1 MVPARPHTT
10 TEFSKHAID
19 PFPPNPA
26 AKPDARKKAE
36 TTPEKSKVLDLL
48 DGGKKPSRRE
58 RQRKEAEPV
67 VPVPS
72 ALDEKKANALDL
84 FTDEKKPKV
93 RKTTRTG
100 KEVLGSISKILDKD
114 DAAMVP
120 AVPVAAAAPVV
131 EAAPEIPEDEISDD
145 PKLIIIKPPILIP
158 ELAARLGLKPFMIM
172 KDLIALGVFPAPNQP
187 LEPEVAAKVCE
198 LHGFHFEREKRDKEK
213 GFHKVEEV
221 IKEPELPVEEPKDLL
236 KNRPPIITI
245 MGHVD
250 HGKTSILD
258 FLRKTKITAGEAG
271 GITQHIGAYQV
282 IHNEQE
288 ITFLDTP
295 GHAIFSDMRARGA
308 DITDI
313 VVLVVAANDGIMP
326 QTVEAIQHAKKAKK
340 TIIVAINKCDL
351 PSANVDR
358 VKSQL
363 AENGLQTTDFGGD
376 TEFAAV
382 SAVTGQG
389 MDDLLDL
396 MALQAEVLELQ
407 ANPKAN
413 ARAAVIEARVVPGR
427 GTTATVIV
435 ESGTLKVGTPFICGP
450 YAGKVRSLIND
461 RGVAVKSA
469 HPGMPVEVIG
479 FEELPNVGDHITEMK
494 TEREAKSLAGERQ
507 EAQRLTRLKPQ
518 HRNRMEDLYSMVR
531 DGGGKAQLK
540 LILKCDVQG
549 SVEAI
554 KKAVLAIVSDKVEC
568 SFITAA
574 AGPITESDISF
585 ADSTDAIVLGFNVK
599 VEAKAVKSAK
609 AAEVEIKLYS
619 VVYELIDQVREAMLG
634 LLEPLTRETVIGH
647 AEVRQI
653 FKLNRGKVAG
663 SFVTDG
669 RIHRKAHARVI
680 RGGTPVFDGRMST
693 LRRFKDEVEEVRT
706 NFECGIRL
714 GEFNEYEE
722 GDIIEC
728 YKLEKYAQT
737 L

>member
-1 MVPARPHTT
+1 MPKN
-10 TEFSKHAID
+10 SD
-19 PFPPNPA
+19 SS
-26 AKPDARKKAE
+26 
-36 TTPEKSKVLDLL
+36 PEKDKVLDLIETTR
-48 DGGKKPSRRE
+48 KPSRRE
-58 RQRKEAEPV
+58 RQRKEAEAAAPA
-67 VPVPS
+67 PS
-72 ALDEKKANALDL
+72 KLDKAKSEALDL
-84 FTDEKKPKV
+84 FSEEKKPKV
-93 RKTTRTG
+93 RKTNAPP
-100 KEVLGSISKILDKD
+100 KAVLGSISKILERD
-114 DAAMVP
+114 DPAMVKAP
-120 AVPVAAAAPVV
+120 APTPVV
-131 EAAPEIPEDEISDD
+131 VTPELPEQGGDIDAPADS
-145 PKLIIIKPPILIP
+145 KLIIIKPPIMVP
-158 ELAARLGLKPFMIM
+158 ELAARLGLKPFNIM
-172 KDLIALGVFPAPNQP
+172 ADLIKIGVFPAPNQP
-187 LEPEVAAKVCE
+187 LEPDVAAKICE
-198 LHGFHFEREKRDKEK
+198 IHGFTFEREKRDKDK

-221 IKEPELPVEEPKDLL
+221 IVEPEVPVEEPKDLL
-236 KNRPPIITI
+236 KTRPPIVTI

-258 FLRKTKITAGEAG
+258 FFRKSKVVSGEAG

-282 IHNEQE
+282 IYNERE

-313 VVLVVAANDGIMP
+313 VVIVVAANDGIMP
-326 QTVEAIQHAKKAKK
+326 QTLEAINHAKKAHK

-376 TEFAAV
+376 TEFAEV
-382 SAVTGQG
+382 SALTGQG
-389 MDDLLDL
+389 METLLELID
-396 MALQAEVLELQ
+396 LQAEVLELK
-407 ANPKAN
+407 ANPKTTT
-413 ARAAVIEARVVPGR
+413 RAAVIEARVVPGR

-435 ESGTLKVGTPFICGP
+435 ESGTLKVGMPFICGP
-450 YAGKVRSLIND
+450 YSGKVRSLIND
-461 RGVAVKSA
+461 RGQAVKSA

-479 FEELPNVGDHITEMK
+479 FEELPNVGDHLTEMK
-494 TEREAKSLAGERQ
+494 SEREAKTLAGERQ
-507 EAQRLTRLKPQ
+507 EKERLARLKPQ

-554 KKAVLAIVSDKVEC
+554 KKAVLAIESEKVEC
-568 SFITAA
+568 AFITAS
-574 AGPITESDISF
+574 AGPISESDVAYAS
-585 ADSTDAIVLGFNVK
+585 STDAIILGFNVK

-634 LLEPLTRETVIGH
+634 LLEPLSRETVIGH
-647 AEVRQI
+647 AEVRQV
-653 FKLNRGKVAG
+653 FKLSRGRAAG
-663 SFVTDG
+663 SFVKDG

-680 RGGTPVFDGRMST
+680 RDGVPVFDGRMST
-693 LRRFKDEVEEVRT
+693 LRRFQEEVEEVRQ

-714 GEFNEYEE
+714 GEFNEYQE

-728 YKLEKYAQT
+728 YKLEKVAQT

>member
-1 MVPARPHTT
+1 MPQH
-10 TEFSKHAID
+10 SD
-19 PFPPNPA
+19 SS
-26 AKPDARKKAE
+26 
-36 TTPEKSKVLDLL
+36 PEKDKVLDLL
-48 DGGKKPSRRE
+48 DTTAKPSRRE
-58 RQRKEAEPV
+58 RQRKEVVEV
-67 VPVPS
+67 VPPGPS
-72 ALDEKKANALDL
+72 KLDQAKSEALDL
-84 FTDEKKPKV
+84 FSEEKKPKV
-93 RKTTRTG
+93 RKPG
-100 KEVLGSISKILDKD
+100 IPAKKVLGSISKLLEREDP
-114 DAAMVP
+114 AMVKAPPP
-120 AVPVAAAAPVV
+120 APKPPPAAETTTSPDPD
-131 EAAPEIPEDEISDD
+131 PEEISDD
-145 PKLIIIKPPILIP
+145 PKLIIIKPPILVP
-158 ELAARLGLKPFMIM
+158 ELAARLGLKQFNIM
-172 KDLIALGVFPAPNQP
+172 ADLIKIGVFQSNNQP
-187 LEPEVAAKVCE
+187 LEPDVAAKICE
-198 LHGFHFEREKRDKEK
+198 IHGFTFEREKRDKDK

-221 IKEPELPVEEPKDLL
+221 ITEPEAPVEEPEDLL
-236 KNRPPIITI
+236 KDRPPIVTI

-258 FLRKTKITAGEAG
+258 FFRKTKITAGEAG

-282 IHNEQE
+282 IHDDQE

-326 QTVEAIQHAKKAKK
+326 QTLEAIKHSKKAGK
-340 TIIVAINKCDL
+340 TVIVAINKCDL

-363 AENGLQTTDFGGD
+363 AEQGLQTTDYGGD
-376 TEFAAV
+376 TEFAEV
-382 SAVTGQG
+382 SAITGQG
-389 MDDLLDL
+389 MEILLEL
-396 MALQAEVLELQ
+396 IALQAEVLELK
-407 ANPKAN
+407 ANPKATT
-413 ARAAVIEARVVPGR
+413 RAAVIEARVVPGR

-461 RGVAVKSA
+461 RGKAIKSA

-479 FEELPNVGDHITEMK
+479 FEELPNVGDHLTEMK
-494 TEREAKSLAGERQ
+494 TEREAKALATERQ
-507 EAQRLTRLKPQ
+507 EQQRLARLKPQ
-518 HRNRMEDLYSMVR
+518 HRNRMEDLFSMVR

-554 KKAVLAIVSDKVEC
+554 KKAVLAIESEKVEC

-574 AGPITESDISF
+574 AGPVTESDIAY
-585 ADSTDAIVLGFNVK
+585 ADSTEAIIVGFNVK

-609 AAEVEIKLYS
+609 AAGVEIKLYS

-634 LLEPLTRETVIGH
+634 LLEPLNRESVIGH
-647 AEVRQI
+647 AEVRQV
-653 FKLNRGKVAG
+653 FKLSRGRAAG

-680 RGGTPVFDGRMST
+680 RGGIPVFDGRMST
-693 LRRFKDEVEEVRT
+693 LRRFQDEVEEVRT

-714 GEFNEYEE
+714 GEFNEYQE

-728 YKLEKYAQT
+728 YKLEKVPQT

>member
-1 MVPARPHTT
+1 M
-10 TEFSKHAID
+10 
-19 PFPPNPA
+19 
-26 AKPDARKKAE
+26 
-36 TTPEKSKVLDLL
+36 PEKSDSSPEKAKVLDLL
-48 DGGKKPSRRE
+48 DTTKKPSRRE
-58 RQRKEAEPV
+58 RQRREAEV
-67 VPVPS
+67 VPPPPS
-72 ALDEKKANALDL
+72 ALDAKKANALDL
-84 FTDEKKPKV
+84 FADDKQSKVKKAN
-93 RKTTRTG
+93 RTG
-100 KEVLGSISKILDKD
+100 KAVLGTISKLLDNEEKS
-114 DAAMVP
+114 AKATTAP
-120 AVPVAAAAPVV
+120 AAAP
-131 EAAPEIPEDEISDD
+131 ARPADIPAPLPAEEPGSDD
-145 PKLIIIKPPILIP
+145 PKLIVIKPPILVP
-158 ELAARLGLKPFMIM
+158 DLAARLGLKPFNIM
-172 KDLIALGVFPAPNQP
+172 ADLIKIGVFPAPNQP
-187 LEPEVAAKVCE
+187 LEPEIAAKICE
-198 LHGFHFEREKRDKEK
+198 IHGFVFEREKRDKDK
-213 GFHKVEEV
+213 GFHKEIEV
-221 IKEPELPVEEPKDLL
+221 IKEPEIAKEEPVDLL

-250 HGKTSILD
+250 HGKTSLLD

-282 IHNEQE
+282 MHHDQE

-326 QTVEAIQHAKKAKK
+326 QTIEAIKHAKKAKK

-363 AENGLQTTDFGGD
+363 AEHGLQTTDFGGD
-376 TEFAAV
+376 TEFAEV
-382 SAVTGQG
+382 SALTGKG

-396 MALQAEVLELQ
+396 MALQAEVLELK
-407 ANPKAN
+407 ANPKAT

-427 GTTATVIV
+427 GTTATVII

-450 YAGKVRSLIND
+450 FAGKVRSLIND

-479 FEELPNVGDHITEMK
+479 FEELPNVGDHLTEMK
-494 TEREAKSLAGERQ
+494 SEREAKALATERQ
-507 EAQRLTRLKPQ
+507 EAQRLARLKPQ

-531 DGGGKAQLK
+531 DGAGKAQLK

-554 KKAVLAIVSDKVEC
+554 RKAVLEIQSDKVEA

-574 AGPITESDISF
+574 AGPITESDISY
-585 ADSTDAIVLGFNVK
+585 AASTDAIILGFNVK

-609 AAEVEIKLYS
+609 SAGVEVKLYS

-653 FKLNRGKVAG
+653 FKLNRGRVAG

-693 LRRFKDEVEEVRT
+693 LRRFKDEVEEVRQ

>member
-1 MVPARPHTT
+1 MPENSDKSP
-10 TEFSKHAID
+10 
-19 PFPPNPA
+19 
-26 AKPDARKKAE
+26 KKA
-36 TTPEKSKVLDLL
+36 KVLDLIEAPP
-48 DGGKKPSRRE
+48 KPSRRE
-58 RQRKEAEPV
+58 RQRKDAEVIP
-67 VPVPS
+67 PLPS
-72 ALDEKKANALDL
+72 VLDAKKAAALDL
-84 FTDEKKPKV
+84 FAEEKQPKV

-100 KEVLGSISKILDKD
+100 KAVLGTISKILDQQDVKKLPGAKKPI
-114 DAAMVP
+114 AAAGKV
-120 AVPVAAAAPVV
+120 AAPVV
-131 EAAPEIPEDEISDD
+131 PAAPITIPTDSDVSDD

-158 ELAARLGLKPFMIM
+158 ALAARLGLKPFNIM
-172 KDLIALGVFPAPNQP
+172 ADLIKIGVFPAPNQP
-187 LEPEVAAKVCE
+187 LEPEIAAKICE
-198 LHGFHFEREKRDKEK
+198 IHGFVFEREKRDKDK
-213 GFHKVEEV
+213 GFHKVEEI
-221 IKEPELPVEEPKDLL
+221 IKEPEIIVEEPVDLL
-236 KNRPPIITI
+236 KYRPPIITI

-250 HGKTSILD
+250 HGKTSLLD
-258 FLRKTKITAGEAG
+258 YLRKTKITSSEAG

-282 IHNEQE
+282 IHNDLE

-326 QTVEAIQHAKKAKK
+326 QTIEAIKHSKKAKK

-363 AENGLQTTDFGGD
+363 AEHGLQTTDFGGD
-376 TEFAAV
+376 TEFAEV
-382 SAVTGQG
+382 SALTGKG

-396 MALQAEVLELQ
+396 MALQAEVLELK
-407 ANPKAN
+407 ANPKST
-413 ARAAVIEARVVPGR
+413 ARAAVIEARVVAGR

-450 YAGKVRSLIND
+450 FAGKVRSLIND

-469 HPGMPVEVIG
+469 HPGMPVEVVG
-479 FEELPNVGDHITEMK
+479 FEELPNVGDHLTEMK
-494 TEREAKSLAGERQ
+494 TEREAKSLAAERQ
-507 EAQRLTRLKPQ
+507 EAQRLIRLKPQ
-518 HRNRMEDLYSMVR
+518 HRNRMQDLYSMVR
-531 DGGGKAQLK
+531 DGAGKAQLK

-554 KKAVLAIVSDKVEC
+554 KKAVLAITSDKVET

-574 AGPITESDISF
+574 AGPITESDISY
-585 ADSTDAIVLGFNVK
+585 ALSTEAIILGFNVK

-609 AAEVEIKLYS
+609 AAGVEVKLYS
-619 VVYELIDQVREAMLG
+619 IVYELIDQVREAMLG

-653 FKLNRGKVAG
+653 FKLNRGRVAG

-669 RIHRKAHARVI
+669 RVHRKAHARVV
-680 RGGTPVFDGRMST
+680 RDGVPVFDGRMST

-714 GEFNEYEE
+714 GEFNEYQE

>member
-1 MVPARPHTT
+1 MPQKNSDSAP
-10 TEFSKHAID
+10 K
-19 PFPPNPA
+19 
-26 AKPDARKKAE
+26 
-36 TTPEKSKVLDLL
+36 KSKVLDLL
-48 DGGKKPSRRE
+48 DTTKKPSRRE
-58 RQRKEAEPV
+58 RQRKEVEVEIAP
-67 VPVPS
+67 PLPS
-72 ALDEKKANALDL
+72 KLEKAKSEALDL
-84 FTDEKKPKV
+84 FSEEKKPKV
-93 RKTTRTG
+93 RKTAAAP
-100 KEVLGSISKILDKD
+100 KHILGSISKSVTKEDP
-114 DAAMVP
+114 AMVKTP
-120 AVPVAAAAPVV
+120 APAAKAETPPPAPELTP
-131 EAAPEIPEDEISDD
+131 EAAVEDEAPAD
-145 PKLIIIKPPILIP
+145 PKLIVIKPPILVP
-158 ELAARLGLKPFMIM
+158 ELAARLGLKQFNIM
-172 KDLIALGVFPAPNQP
+172 ADLIKIGVFPAPNQP
-187 LEPEVAAKVCE
+187 IDPDVAAKICE
-198 LHGFHFEREKRDKEK
+198 LHGFTFEREKRDKDK
-213 GFHKVEEV
+213 GIHKVQEV
-221 IKEPELPVEEPKDLL
+221 IAEPEVPVAEPEELL
-236 KNRPPIITI
+236 KDRPPIVTI

-258 FLRKTKITAGEAG
+258 YFRKSKVVAGEAG

-282 IHNEQE
+282 IHGEQE

-313 VVLVVAANDGIMP
+313 VVIVVAANDGIMP
-326 QTVEAIQHAKKAKK
+326 QTLEAIKHAKKAKK
-340 TIIVAINKCDL
+340 TTIIAINKCDL

-363 AENGLQTTDFGGD
+363 AEHGLQTTDFGGD
-376 TEFAAV
+376 TEFAEV
-382 SAVTGQG
+382 SALNGQG
-389 MDDLLDL
+389 MTDLLEL
-396 MALQAEVLELQ
+396 IALQAEVLELK
-407 ANPKAN
+407 ANPKTT

-435 ESGTLKVGTPFICGP
+435 ESGTLKVGMPFICGP

-479 FEELPNVGDHITEMK
+479 FEELPNVGDHLTQMK
-494 TEREAKSLAGERQ
+494 TEREAKTLSAERQ
-507 EAQRLTRLKPQ
+507 ESQRLVRLKPQ

-554 KKAVLAIVSDKVEC
+554 KKAVLAIQSEKVES

-574 AGPITESDISF
+574 AGPITESDV
-585 ADSTDAIVLGFNVK
+585 AYAASTDAIIMGFNVK

-609 AAEVEIKLYS
+609 AAGAQIKLYS
-619 VVYELIDQVREAMLG
+619 IVYELIDQVREAMLG
-634 LLEPLTRETVIGH
+634 LLEPLNRETVIGH
-647 AEVRQI
+647 AEVRQV
-653 FKLNRGKVAG
+653 FKLTRGRVAG

-669 RIHRKAHARVI
+669 RIHRKGHARVL
-680 RGGTPVFDGRMST
+680 RGGIPVFDGRMST

-714 GEFNEYEE
+714 GEFNEYQE

-728 YKLEKYAQT
+728 YKLEKVPQT

>member
-1 MVPARPHTT
+1 MPKNSDSSP
-10 TEFSKHAID
+10 K
-19 PFPPNPA
+19 
-26 AKPDARKKAE
+26 KP
-36 TTPEKSKVLDLL
+36 KVLDLIEPTP
-48 DGGKKPSRRE
+48 KPSRRE
-58 RQRKEAEPV
+58 RQRKEVEV
-67 VPVPS
+67 VPPAPS
-72 ALDEKKANALDL
+72 VLDAQKANALDL
-84 FTDEKKPKV
+84 FAEDKKSKV
-93 RKTTRTG
+93 KKATRSG
-100 KEVLGSISKILDKD
+100 KAVLGTISKILDQKEQ
-114 DAAMVP
+114 AAEASLNP
-120 AVPVAAAAPVV
+120 PPVAAAPVQAAAPVSDEPAAQ
-131 EAAPEIPEDEISDD
+131 EASDD
-145 PKLIIIKPPILIP
+145 PKLIVIKPPILIP
-158 ELAARLGLKPFMIM
+158 DLAARLGLKPFNIM
-172 KDLIALGVFPAPNQP
+172 ADLIKIGVFPAPNQP
-187 LEPEVAAKVCE
+187 LEPDIAAKICE
-198 LHGFHFEREKRDKEK
+198 IHGFVFEREKRDKDK
-213 GFHKVEEV
+213 GVHKVVEV
-221 IKEPELPVEEPKDLL
+221 IAEPEAPAQEPEDLL
-236 KNRPPIITI
+236 KYRPPIITI

-258 FLRKTKITAGEAG
+258 YLRKTKITAGEAG

-282 IHNEQE
+282 VHNELE

-326 QTVEAIQHAKKAKK
+326 QTLEAIKHAKKAKK

-376 TEFAAV
+376 TEFAEV
-382 SAVTGQG
+382 SALTGKG

-396 MALQAEVLELQ
+396 MALQAEVLELK
-407 ANPKAN
+407 ANPKTT

-479 FEELPNVGDHITEMK
+479 FEELPNVGDHLTEMK
-494 TEREAKSLAGERQ
+494 SEREAKSLATERQ
-507 EAQRLTRLKPQ
+507 EAQRLIRLKPQ

-554 KKAVLAIVSDKVEC
+554 KKAVLAITSDKVEC

-574 AGPITESDISF
+574 AGPITESDVSY
-585 ADSTDAIVLGFNVK
+585 AASTEAIILGFNVK

-609 AAEVEIKLYS
+609 AASVEVKLYS
-619 VVYELIDQVREAMLG
+619 IVYELIDQVREAMLG
-634 LLEPLTRETVIGH
+634 LLEPLTRETIIGH

-653 FKLNRGKVAG
+653 FKLNRGRVAG

-680 RGGTPVFDGRMST
+680 RDGVPVFDGRMST

-714 GEFNEYEE
+714 GEFNEYVE

>member
-1 MVPARPHTT
+1 MPKN
-10 TEFSKHAID
+10 SD
-19 PFPPNPA
+19 SS
-26 AKPDARKKAE
+26 
-36 TTPEKSKVLDLL
+36 PEKDKVLDLIETTR
-48 DGGKKPSRRE
+48 KPSRRE
-58 RQRKEAEPV
+58 RQRKEAEAQAPA
-67 VPVPS
+67 PS
-72 ALDEKKANALDL
+72 KLEIAKSKALDL
-84 FTDEKKPKV
+84 FSEEKKPKV
-93 RKTTRTG
+93 RKTNAPP
-100 KEVLGSISKILDKD
+100 KSVLGSISKILEREDP
-114 DAAMVP
+114 AMVK
-120 AVPVAAAAPVV
+120 AAPAPAPIAVTPVV
-131 EAAPEIPEDEISDD
+131 PEQSGESEAPAD
-145 PKLIIIKPPILIP
+145 PKLIIIKPPIMVP
-158 ELAARLGLKPFMIM
+158 ELAARLGLKPFNIM
-172 KDLIALGVFPAPNQP
+172 ADLIKIGVFPAPNQP
-187 LEPEVAAKVCE
+187 LEPDVAAKICE
-198 LHGFHFEREKRDKEK
+198 IHGFTFEREKRDKDK

-221 IKEPELPVEEPKDLL
+221 IVEPEVPAEEPKDLL
-236 KNRPPIITI
+236 KTRPPIVTI

-258 FLRKTKITAGEAG
+258 FFRKSKVVAGEAG

-282 IHNEQE
+282 IHNDRE

-313 VVLVVAANDGIMP
+313 VVIVVAANDGIMP
-326 QTVEAIQHAKKAKK
+326 QTLEAINHAKKANK

-376 TEFAAV
+376 TEFAEV
-382 SAVTGQG
+382 SALTGQG
-389 MDDLLDL
+389 METLLELID
-396 MALQAEVLELQ
+396 LQAEVLELK
-407 ANPKAN
+407 ANPKATT
-413 ARAAVIEARVVPGR
+413 RAAVIEARVVPGR

-435 ESGTLKVGTPFICGP
+435 ESGTLKVGMSFICGP
-450 YAGKVRSLIND
+450 YFGKVRSLIND
-461 RGVAVKSA
+461 RGQAVKSA

-479 FEELPNVGDHITEMK
+479 FEELPNVGDHLTEMK
-494 TEREAKSLAGERQ
+494 SEREAKTLAAERQ
-507 EAQRLTRLKPQ
+507 EKERLARLKPQ

-554 KKAVLAIVSDKVEC
+554 KKAVLAIESEKVEC
-568 SFITAA
+568 AFITAA
-574 AGPITESDISF
+574 AGPISESDVAYAS
-585 ADSTDAIVLGFNVK
+585 STDAIILGFNVK

-609 AAEVEIKLYS
+609 AADVEIKLYS

-634 LLEPLTRETVIGH
+634 LLEPLSRETVIGH
-647 AEVRQI
+647 AEVRQV
-653 FKLNRGKVAG
+653 FKLSRGRAAG

-680 RGGTPVFDGRMST
+680 RGGVPVFDGRMST
-693 LRRFKDEVEEVRT
+693 LRRFQEEVEEVRQ

-714 GEFNEYEE
+714 GEFNEYQE

-728 YKLEKYAQT
+728 YKLEKVAQT

>member
-1 MVPARPHTT
+1 M
-10 TEFSKHAID
+10 
-19 PFPPNPA
+19 
-26 AKPDARKKAE
+26 PDQSE
-36 TTPEKSKVLDLL
+36 STPEKEQVLDLL
-48 DGGKKPSRRE
+48 GGTKKPSRRE
-58 RQRKEAEPV
+58 RKRLDAEPSA
-67 VPVPS
+67 PVPS
-72 ALDEKKANALDL
+72 KLDKAKSEALDL
-84 FTDEKKPKV
+84 FSEEKKPKV
-93 RKTTRTG
+93 RKAHLPA
-100 KEVLGSISKILDKD
+100 KNVLGSISKLLEREDPTLVK
-114 DAAMVP
+114 APPP
-120 AVPVAAAAPVV
+120 AVVAAPVV
-131 EAAPEIPEDEISDD
+131 APEEDTAVDEDEAPTD
-145 PKLIIIKPPILIP
+145 PKLIVIKPPILVP
-158 ELAARLGLKPFMIM
+158 ELAARLGLKPFNIM
-172 KDLIALGVFPAPNQP
+172 ADLIKIGVFPAPNQP
-187 LEPEVAAKVCE
+187 LEPDVAAKICDM
-198 LHGFHFEREKRDKEK
+198 HGFIFEREKRDKEK

-221 IKEPELPVEEPKDLL
+221 IKEPELPAEEPEDLL
-236 KNRPPIITI
+236 KDRPPIVTI

-258 FLRKTKITAGEAG
+258 FFRKSKITAGEAG

-282 IHNEQE
+282 IHSDQE

-313 VVLVVAANDGIMP
+313 VVIVVAANDGIMP
-326 QTVEAIQHAKKAKK
+326 QTLEAIKHAKKAGK

-382 SAVTGQG
+382 SALTGQG
-389 MDDLLDL
+389 MEDLLEL
-396 MALQAEVLELQ
+396 IALQAEVLELK
-407 ANPKAN
+407 ANPKST

-461 RGVAVKSA
+461 RGQAVKSA

-479 FEELPNVGDHITEMK
+479 FEELPNVGDHLTEMK
-494 TEREAKSLAGERQ
+494 SEREAKTLATERQ
-507 EAQRLTRLKPQ
+507 EQQRLARLKPQ
-518 HRNRMEDLYSMVR
+518 HRNRMQDLYSMVR
-531 DGGGKAQLK
+531 DGGSKAQLK

-554 KKAVLAIVSDKVEC
+554 KKAVLAIESEKVEC
-568 SFITAA
+568 TFITAA
-574 AGPITESDISF
+574 AGPVTESDV
-585 ADSTDAIVLGFNVK
+585 AYAASTDAIILGFNVK

-609 AAEVEIKLYS
+609 AAAVEIKLYS

-634 LLEPLTRETVIGH
+634 LLEPLSRETVIGH
-647 AEVRQI
+647 AEVRQV
-653 FKLNRGKVAG
+653 FKLSRGRAAG

-680 RGGTPVFDGRMST
+680 RGGVPVFDGRMST
-693 LRRFKDEVEEVRT
+693 LRRFQEEVEEVRT

-714 GEFNEYEE
+714 GEFNEYQE

-728 YKLEKYAQT
+728 YKLEKVPQT

>member
-1 MVPARPHTT
+1 MPKN
-10 TEFSKHAID
+10 SD
-19 PFPPNPA
+19 SS
-26 AKPDARKKAE
+26 
-36 TTPEKSKVLDLL
+36 PEKNKVLDLL
-48 DGGKKPSRRE
+48 EATKKPSRRE
-58 RQRKEAEPV
+58 RQRKDAEVAP
-67 VPVPS
+67 PAPS
-72 ALDEKKANALDL
+72 KLDKAKSEALDIFSE
-84 FTDEKKPKV
+84 EKKPRV
-93 RKTTRTG
+93 RKASPPPAA
-100 KEVLGSISKILDKD
+100 VLGSISKLLDRED
-114 DAAMVP
+114 PLMVKASAP
-120 AVPVAAAAPVV
+120 APPAPECAAAETSGDFA
-131 EAAPEIPEDEISDD
+131 EEDASAD
-145 PKLIIIKPPILIP
+145 PKLIVIKPPILVP
-158 ELAARLGLKPFMIM
+158 ELASRLGLKPFNIM
-172 KDLIALGVFPAPNQP
+172 ADLIKIGVFPAPNQP
-187 LEPEVAAKVCE
+187 LEPDVAAKICE
-198 LHGFHFEREKRDKEK
+198 IHGFTFEREKRDKEK
-213 GFHKVEEV
+213 GFHKIEEV
-221 IKEPELPVEEPKDLL
+221 IQEPELPAVEPEDLL
-236 KNRPPIITI
+236 KNRPPIVTI

-258 FLRKTKITAGEAG
+258 FFRKTKITAGEAG

-282 IHNEQE
+282 IHNDRE

-313 VVLVVAANDGIMP
+313 VVIVVAANDGIMP
-326 QTVEAIQHAKKAKK
+326 QTLEAIKHAKKARK
-340 TIIVAINKCDL
+340 TIIIALNKCDL
-351 PSANVDR
+351 PSANVAR

-376 TEFAAV
+376 TEFAEV

-389 MDDLLDL
+389 METLLELID
-396 MALQAEVLELQ
+396 LQAEVLELK
-407 ANPKAN
+407 ANPKATT
-413 ARAAVIEARVVPGR
+413 RAAVIEARVVPGR

-435 ESGTLKVGTPFICGP
+435 ESGTLKVGMPFICGP
-450 YAGKVRSLIND
+450 YSGKVRSLIND
-461 RGVAVKSA
+461 RGQAVKSA

-479 FEELPNVGDHITEMK
+479 FEELPNVGDHLTEMK
-494 TEREAKSLAGERQ
+494 TEREAKTLAGERQ
-507 EAQRLTRLKPQ
+507 EKERLVRLKPQ

-554 KKAVLAIVSDKVEC
+554 RKAVLAIVSEKVEC
-568 SFITAA
+568 TFITAA
-574 AGPITESDISF
+574 AGPVTESDI
-585 ADSTDAIVLGFNVK
+585 AYAASTDAIILGFNVK

-609 AAEVEIKLYS
+609 AADVEIKLYS

-653 FKLNRGKVAG
+653 FKLNRGRVAG

-680 RGGTPVFDGRMST
+680 RGGVPVFDGRMST
-693 LRRFKDEVEEVRT
+693 LRRFKDEVEEVRQ

-728 YKLEKYAQT
+728 YKLDKVPQT

>member
-1 MVPARPHTT
+1 MPENSDSSP
-10 TEFSKHAID
+10 
-19 PFPPNPA
+19 
-26 AKPDARKKAE
+26 KKA
-36 TTPEKSKVLDLL
+36 KVLDLL
-48 DGGKKPSRRE
+48 DTTKKPSRRE
-58 RQRKEAEPV
+58 RQRKEAEV
-67 VPVPS
+67 VPPAPS
-72 ALDEKKANALDL
+72 ALEAKKAAALDL
-84 FTDEKKPKV
+84 FAEDKKSKV

-100 KEVLGSISKILDKD
+100 KAVIGTISKLLDKED
-114 DAAMVP
+114 ETAKAAE
-120 AVPVAAAAPVV
+120 AAAAPAPVATPAPAPAVAPVQV
-131 EAAPEIPEDEISDD
+131 EEAPHD
-145 PKLIIIKPPILIP
+145 PKLIVIKPPILIP
-158 ELAARLGLKPFMIM
+158 DLAARLGLKPFNIM
-172 KDLIALGVFPAPNQP
+172 ADLIKIGVFPAPNQP
-187 LEPEVAAKVCE
+187 LEPDIAAKICE
-198 LHGFHFEREKRDKEK
+198 IHGFTFEREKRDKDK
-213 GFHKVEEV
+213 GFHKEVEV
-221 IKEPELPVEEPKDLL
+221 IKEPEAPKEEPEDLL
-236 KNRPPIITI
+236 KTRPPIVTI

-258 FLRKTKITAGEAG
+258 YFRKSKVVSGEAG

-282 IHNEQE
+282 IHNDQE

-313 VVLVVAANDGIMP
+313 VIIVVAANDGIMP
-326 QTVEAIQHAKKAKK
+326 QTLEAIKHAKKAKK

-351 PSANVDR
+351 PSSNVDR

-376 TEFAAV
+376 TEFAEV
-382 SAVTGQG
+382 SALTGKN
-389 MDDLLDL
+389 MEDLLEL
-396 MALQAEVLELQ
+396 IALQAEVLELK
-407 ANPKAN
+407 ANPKAT

-427 GTTATVIV
+427 GTTATVII

-461 RGVAVKSA
+461 RGTAIKSA

-479 FEELPNVGDHITEMK
+479 FEELPNVGDHLTEMK
-494 TEREAKSLAGERQ
+494 SEREAKSLASERQ
-507 EAQRLTRLKPQ
+507 EAQRLARLKPQ

-554 KKAVLAIVSDKVEC
+554 KKAVLAITSEKVEC
-568 SFITAA
+568 TFITAA
-574 AGPITESDISF
+574 AGPITESDISY
-585 ADSTDAIVLGFNVK
+585 AASTDAIVLGFNVK

-609 AAEVEIKLYS
+609 SASVEVKLYS
-619 VVYELIDQVREAMLG
+619 IVYELIDQVREAMLG

-653 FKLNRGKVAG
+653 FKLNRGRVAG
-663 SFVTDG
+663 SFVMDG

-680 RGGTPVFDGRMST
+680 RGGIPVFDGRMST

-722 GDIIEC
+722 GDVIEC

>member
-1 MVPARPHTT
+1 MPKN
-10 TEFSKHAID
+10 SD
-19 PFPPNPA
+19 SS
-26 AKPDARKKAE
+26 
-36 TTPEKSKVLDLL
+36 PEKDKVLDLIETTR
-48 DGGKKPSRRE
+48 KPSRRE
-58 RQRKEAEPV
+58 RQRKEAEAAAPA
-67 VPVPS
+67 PS
-72 ALDEKKANALDL
+72 KLEKAKSEALDL
-84 FTDEKKPKV
+84 FSEEKKPKV
-93 RKTTRTG
+93 RKANNPPKT
-100 KEVLGSISKILDKD
+100 VLGSISKILEREDP
-114 DAAMVP
+114 AMVKAP
-120 AVPVAAAAPVV
+120 TPAPVPFTP
-131 EAAPEIPEDEISDD
+131 APQEQPDKSEVSAD
-145 PKLIIIKPPILIP
+145 PKLIIIKPPIMVP
-158 ELAARLGLKPFMIM
+158 ELAARLGLKPFNIM
-172 KDLIALGVFPAPNQP
+172 ADLIKIGVFPAPNQP
-187 LEPEVAAKVCE
+187 LEPDVAAKICE
-198 LHGFHFEREKRDKEK
+198 IHGFTFEREKRDKEK

-221 IKEPELPVEEPKDLL
+221 IVEPELPAKEPEDLL
-236 KNRPPIITI
+236 KIRPPIVTI

-258 FLRKTKITAGEAG
+258 FFRKSKVVAGEAG

-282 IHNEQE
+282 IHNDRE

-313 VVLVVAANDGIMP
+313 VVIVVAANDGIMP
-326 QTVEAIQHAKKAKK
+326 QTLEAINHAKKANK
-340 TIIVAINKCDL
+340 TIIIAINKCDL
-351 PSANVDR
+351 PAANVDR

-376 TEFAAV
+376 TEFAEV
-382 SAVTGQG
+382 SALTGQG
-389 MDDLLDL
+389 METLLELID
-396 MALQAEVLELQ
+396 LQAEVLELK
-407 ANPKAN
+407 ANPKATT
-413 ARAAVIEARVVPGR
+413 RAAVIEARVVPGR

-435 ESGTLKVGTPFICGP
+435 ESGTIKVGMPFICGP
-450 YAGKVRSLIND
+450 YSGKVRSLIND
-461 RGVAVKSA
+461 LGQSVKSA

-479 FEELPNVGDHITEMK
+479 FEELPNVGDHLTEMK
-494 TEREAKSLAGERQ
+494 SEREAKTLAAERQ
-507 EAQRLTRLKPQ
+507 EKERLVRLKPQ

-554 KKAVLAIVSDKVEC
+554 KKAVLAIESEKVEC

-574 AGPITESDISF
+574 AGPITESDVTYAS
-585 ADSTDAIVLGFNVK
+585 STDAIILGFNVK

-609 AAEVEIKLYS
+609 ASSVEIKLYS

-634 LLEPLTRETVIGH
+634 LLEPLSRETVIGH
-647 AEVRQI
+647 AEVRQV
-653 FKLNRGKVAG
+653 FKLSRGRAAG

-680 RGGTPVFDGRMST
+680 RGGIPVFDGRMST
-693 LRRFKDEVEEVRT
+693 LRRFQEEVEEVRQ

-714 GEFNEYEE
+714 GEFNEYQE

-728 YKLEKYAQT
+728 YKLEKVAQT

>member
-1 MVPARPHTT
+1 MPQN
-10 TEFSKHAID
+10 SD
-19 PFPPNPA
+19 SS
-26 AKPDARKKAE
+26 PDKE
-36 TTPEKSKVLDLL
+36 KVLDLL
-48 DGGKKPSRRE
+48 GGTKKPSRRE

-67 VPVPS
+67 TPVPS
-72 ALDEKKANALDL
+72 KLEKAKSEALDL
-84 FTDEKKPKV
+84 FSEEKKPKV
-93 RKTTRTG
+93 RKAAAPPKT
-100 KEVLGSISKILDKD
+100 VLGSISKILDRED
-114 DAAMVP
+114 PAMVKTP
-120 AVPVAAAAPVV
+120 AAKPAAPAPAPV
-131 EAAPEIPEDEISDD
+131 EAAPAEAAEETVSDD
-145 PKLIIIKPPILIP
+145 PKLIIIKPPILVP
-158 ELAARLGLKPFMIM
+158 ELAARLGLKPFNIM
-172 KDLIALGVFPAPNQP
+172 ADLIKIGVFPAPNQP
-187 LEPEVAAKVCE
+187 LEPDVAAKVCE
-198 LHGFHFEREKRDKEK
+198 IHGFTFEREKRDKEK

-221 IKEPELPVEEPKDLL
+221 IKEPEAPVKEPEDLL
-236 KNRPPIITI
+236 KDRPPIVTI

-258 FLRKTKITAGEAG
+258 FFRKSKVVSGEAG

-313 VVLVVAANDGIMP
+313 IIIVVAANDGIMP
-326 QTVEAIQHAKKAKK
+326 QTLEAINHAKKAQK

-376 TEFAAV
+376 TEFAEV
-382 SAVTGQG
+382 SALTGKG
-389 MDDLLDL
+389 MESLLEL
-396 MALQAEVLELQ
+396 IALQAEVLELK
-407 ANPKAN
+407 ANPKATT
-413 ARAAVIEARVVPGR
+413 RAAVIEARVVPGR

-435 ESGTLKVGTPFICGP
+435 ESGTLKTGMPFICGP
-450 YAGKVRSLIND
+450 FSGKVRSLVND
-461 RGVAVKSA
+461 RGQTVKSA

-479 FEELPNVGDHITEMK
+479 FEELPNVGDHLTEMK
-494 TEREAKSLAGERQ
+494 TEREAKTLATERQ
-507 EAQRLTRLKPQ
+507 ETMRLERLKPQ
-518 HRNRMEDLYSMVR
+518 HRNRLQDLYSMVR
-531 DGGGKAQLK
+531 DGGSKAQLK

-554 KKAVLAIVSDKVEC
+554 KKAVLAIESEKVES

-574 AGPITESDISF
+574 AGPITESDVTY
-585 ADSTDAIVLGFNVK
+585 AASTDAIILGFNVK

-609 AAEVEIKLYS
+609 ASDVEIKLYS

-647 AEVRQI
+647 AEVRQV
-653 FKLNRGKVAG
+653 FKLSRGRAAG
-663 SFVTDG
+663 SFVSDG

-680 RGGTPVFDGRMST
+680 RGGIPVFDGRMST
-693 LRRFKDEVEEVRT
+693 LRRFQDEVEEVRT

-714 GEFNEYEE
+714 GEFNEYQE

-728 YKLEKYAQT
+728 YKLEKVPQT

>member
-1 MVPARPHTT
+1 M
-10 TEFSKHAID
+10 
-19 PFPPNPA
+19 
-26 AKPDARKKAE
+26 
-36 TTPEKSKVLDLL
+36 PEKSDSSPDKDKVLDLL
-48 DGGKKPSRRE
+48 GSPKKPSRRE
-58 RQRKEAEPV
+58 RQRKDAEPAT
-67 VPVPS
+67 PAGPS
-72 ALDEKKANALDL
+72 KLDIAKSEALDL
-84 FTDEKKPKV
+84 FSEEKKPKV
-93 RKTTRTG
+93 RKPAAP
-100 KEVLGSISKILDKD
+100 KNPLGTISKILEQEE
-114 DAAMVP
+114 P
-120 AVPVAAAAPVV
+120 APVIPV
-131 EAAPEIPEDEISDD
+131 VLPLPTAEIPATAAPEEEEPTD
-145 PKLIIIKPPILIP
+145 PKLIIIKPPIMIP
-158 ELAARLGLKPFMIM
+158 ELAARLGLKPFKITA
-172 KDLIALGVFPAPNQP
+172 DLIKIGVFPGANQP
-187 LEPEVAAKVCE
+187 LEPEVAAKICE
-198 LHGFHFEREKRDKEK
+198 MHGFTFEREKRDKEK

-221 IKEPELPVEEPKDLL
+221 IQEPEAPVAEPEDLL
-236 KNRPPIITI
+236 KNRPPIVTI

-258 FLRKTKITAGEAG
+258 FFRKSKVTSGEAG

-282 IHNEQE
+282 IHADQE

-326 QTVEAIQHAKKAKK
+326 QTLEAIKHAKKAKK

-363 AENGLQTTDFGGD
+363 SEHGLQTTDFGGD
-376 TEFAAV
+376 TEFAEV
-382 SAVTGQG
+382 SAITGKG
-389 MDDLLDL
+389 MENLLEL
-396 MALQAEVLELQ
+396 IALQAEVLELK
-407 ANPKAN
+407 ANPKSTT
-413 ARAAVIEARVVPGR
+413 RASVIEARVVPGR

-461 RGVAVKSA
+461 RGEAVKSA

-479 FEELPNVGDHITEMK
+479 FEELPNVGDHLTEMK
-494 TEREAKSLAGERQ
+494 TEREAKTLAGERQ
-507 EAQRLTRLKPQ
+507 EKQRLIRLKPQ

-531 DGGGKAQLK
+531 DGAGKAQLK

-554 KKAVLAIVSDKVEC
+554 KKAVLAIESDKVES

-574 AGPITESDISF
+574 AGPITESDVAYAS
-585 ADSTDAIVLGFNVK
+585 STDAIILGFNVK

-609 AAEVEIKLYS
+609 AAAVEIKLYS

-647 AEVRQI
+647 AEVRQV
-653 FKLNRGKVAG
+653 FKLSRGRAAG
-663 SFVTDG
+663 SFVSDG
-669 RIHRKAHARVI
+669 RIHRKAHARVL
-680 RGGTPVFDGRMST
+680 RGGIPVFDGRMST
-693 LRRFKDEVEEVRT
+693 LRRFQEEVEEVRT

-714 GEFNEYEE
+714 GEFNEYQE

-728 YKLEKYAQT
+728 YKLDKVAQT

>member
-1 MVPARPHTT
+1 M
-10 TEFSKHAID
+10 
-19 PFPPNPA
+19 
-26 AKPDARKKAE
+26 
-36 TTPEKSKVLDLL
+36 PENSDSSPKKSKVLDLL
-48 DGGKKPSRRE
+48 DATKKPSRRE
-58 RQRKEAEPV
+58 RQRKDAEVAPAA
-67 VPVPS
+67 PS
-72 ALDEKKANALDL
+72 VLDEKKANALDL
-84 FTDEKKPKV
+84 FADEKKPKV
-93 RKTTRTG
+93 RKTARTG
-100 KEVLGSISKILDKD
+100 KAVLGTISKIRDKE
-114 DAAMVP
+114 DAALVKATEP
-120 AVPVAAAAPVV
+120 VIIPQKVAAPEAAALEIPE
-131 EAAPEIPEDEISDD
+131 EAAPSD
-145 PKLIIIKPPILIP
+145 PKLIVIKPPILIP
-158 ELAARLGLKPFMIM
+158 ALAARLGLKPFNIM
-172 KDLIALGVFPAPNQP
+172 ADLIKIGVFPAPNQP
-187 LEPEVAAKVCE
+187 LEPEIAAKVCE
-198 LHGFHFEREKRDKEK
+198 IHGFIFEREKRDKDK
-213 GFHKVEEV
+213 GVHKVEEV
-221 IKEPELPVEEPKDLL
+221 IKEPEAPIKEPENLL

-250 HGKTSILD
+250 HGKTSLLD
-258 FLRKTKITAGEAG
+258 YLRKTKITAGEAG

-282 IHNEQE
+282 IHNDQE

-326 QTVEAIQHAKKAKK
+326 QTIEAIKHAKKAKK

-363 AENGLQTTDFGGD
+363 TEHGLQTTDFGGD
-376 TEFAAV
+376 TEFAEV
-382 SAVTGQG
+382 SAVTGKG

-396 MALQAEVLELQ
+396 MALQAEVLELK
-407 ANPKAN
+407 ANPKST

-461 RGVAVKSA
+461 RGVTVKTA

-479 FEELPNVGDHITEMK
+479 FEELPNVGDHLTEMK
-494 TEREAKSLAGERQ
+494 TEREAKALAGERQ
-507 EAQRLTRLKPQ
+507 ESQRLVRLKPQ

-554 KKAVLAIVSDKVEC
+554 KKAVLAIESDKVES

-574 AGPITESDISF
+574 AGPITESDIAYAS
-585 ADSTDAIVLGFNVK
+585 STDAVILGFNVK

-609 AAEVEIKLYS
+609 AAGVEVKLYS

-647 AEVRQI
+647 AEVRQV
-653 FKLNRGKVAG
+653 FKLNRGRVAG

-669 RIHRKAHARVI
+669 RVHRKAHARVI
-680 RGGTPVFDGRMST
+680 RDGVPVFDGRMST

-714 GEFNEYEE
+714 GDFNEYVE

>member
-1 MVPARPHTT
+1 M
-10 TEFSKHAID
+10 
-19 PFPPNPA
+19 
-26 AKPDARKKAE
+26 
-36 TTPEKSKVLDLL
+36 PENSDSAPKKSKVLDLL
-48 DGGKKPSRRE
+48 ETAKKPSRRE
-58 RQRKEAEPV
+58 RQRKDAEVVV
-67 VPVPS
+67 VPLPS

-84 FTDEKKPKV
+84 FADDKKPKI
-93 RKTTRTG
+93 RKTARTG
-100 KEVLGSISKILDKD
+100 KAVLGTISKILDKED
-114 DAAMVP
+114 PVLIEEAAAAAILAE
-120 AVPVAAAAPVV
+120 AVKPVAAVAEAEIEEAP
-131 EAAPEIPEDEISDD
+131 DD

-158 ELAARLGLKPFMIM
+158 DLAARLGLKPFNIM
-172 KDLIALGVFPAPNQP
+172 ADLIKIGVFPAPNQP
-187 LEPEVAAKVCE
+187 LEPEIAAKVCE
-198 LHGFHFEREKRDKEK
+198 IHGFTFEREKRDKDK
-213 GFHKVEEV
+213 GFHKEVEV
-221 IKEPELPVEEPKDLL
+221 IKEPEAPVAEPENLL
-236 KNRPPIITI
+236 TFRPPIITI

-250 HGKTSILD
+250 HGKTSLLD
-258 FLRKTKITAGEAG
+258 YLRKTKITSGEAG

-282 IHNEQE
+282 MHNEQE

-326 QTVEAIQHAKKAKK
+326 QTLEAIKHAKKAKK

-363 AENGLQTTDFGGD
+363 SEHGLQTTDFGGD
-376 TEFAAV
+376 TEFAEV
-382 SAVTGQG
+382 SAVTGKG

-396 MALQAEVLELQ
+396 MALQAEVLELK
-407 ANPKAN
+407 ANPKST

-427 GTTATVIV
+427 GTTATVII
-435 ESGTLKVGTPFICGP
+435 ESGTLRVGTPFICGP
-450 YAGKVRSLIND
+450 FAGKVRSLIND
-461 RGVAVKSA
+461 RGVAIKSA

-479 FEELPNVGDHITEMK
+479 FEELPNVGDHLTEMK

-507 EAQRLTRLKPQ
+507 EAQRLIRLKPQ

-554 KKAVLAIVSDKVEC
+554 KKAVLAIESAKVES

-574 AGPITESDISF
+574 AGPITESDI
-585 ADSTDAIVLGFNVK
+585 AYAASTDAIILGFNVK

-609 AAEVEIKLYS
+609 AANVEVKLYS
-619 VVYELIDQVREAMLG
+619 IVYELIDQVREAMLG

-653 FKLNRGKVAG
+653 FKLNRGRVAG

-669 RIHRKAHARVI
+669 RIHRKAHARVV
-680 RGGTPVFDGRMST
+680 RGGIPVFDGRMST

-714 GEFNEYEE
+714 GEFNEYQE
-722 GDIIEC
+722 GDVIEC

>member
-1 MVPARPHTT
+1 M
-10 TEFSKHAID
+10 
-19 PFPPNPA
+19 
-26 AKPDARKKAE
+26 
-36 TTPEKSKVLDLL
+36 PENSDSSPKDSKVLDLL
-48 DGGKKPSRRE
+48 DTTKKPSRRE
-58 RQRKEAEPV
+58 RQRKEAEV
-67 VPVPS
+67 VPPAPS
-72 ALDEKKANALDL
+72 VLDAQKANALDL
-84 FTDEKKPKV
+84 FADDKKPKV
-93 RKTTRTG
+93 RKTARTG
-100 KEVLGSISKILDKD
+100 KSVIGTISKILDQEE
-114 DAAMVP
+114 ASANPPPEIIVP
-120 AVPVAAAAPVV
+120 EPVAAVVTAV
-131 EAAPEIPEDEISDD
+131 EAEEIPSDD
-145 PKLIIIKPPILIP
+145 PKLIVIKPPILIP
-158 ELAARLGLKPFMIM
+158 ALAARLGLKPFNIM
-172 KDLIALGVFPAPNQP
+172 ADLIKIGVFPAPNQP
-187 LEPEVAAKVCE
+187 LEPEIAAKICE
-198 LHGFHFEREKRDKEK
+198 IHGFIFEREKRDKDK
-213 GFHKVEEV
+213 GVHKVEV
-221 IKEPELPVEEPKDLL
+221 IIKEPEAPVAEPVDLL
-236 KNRPPIITI
+236 KYRPPIITI

-250 HGKTSILD
+250 HGKTSLLD
-258 FLRKTKITAGEAG
+258 YLRKTKITAGEAG

-282 IHNEQE
+282 LHNDLE

-326 QTVEAIQHAKKAKK
+326 QTLEAIKHAKKARK

-376 TEFAAV
+376 TEFAEV
-382 SAVTGQG
+382 SAITGKG

-396 MALQAEVLELQ
+396 MVLQAEVLELK
-407 ANPKAN
+407 ANPKST

-450 YAGKVRSLIND
+450 FAGKVRSLIND

-479 FEELPNVGDHITEMK
+479 FEELPNVGDHLTEMK
-494 TEREAKSLAGERQ
+494 TEREAKALATDRQ
-507 EAQRLTRLKPQ
+507 EAQRLVRLKPQ

-554 KKAVLAIVSDKVEC
+554 RKAVLAITSDKVEC

-585 ADSTDAIVLGFNVK
+585 AASTEAVILGFNVK

-609 AAEVEIKLYS
+609 AADVDLKLYS

-653 FKLNRGKVAG
+653 FKLNRGRVAG

-669 RIHRKAHARVI
+669 RIHRKAHARVV
-680 RGGTPVFDGRMST
+680 RGGIQVFDGRMST

>member
-1 MVPARPHTT
+1 MPENSDSSP
-10 TEFSKHAID
+10 
-19 PFPPNPA
+19 
-26 AKPDARKKAE
+26 KKA
-36 TTPEKSKVLDLL
+36 KVLDLL
-48 DGGKKPSRRE
+48 DGTKKPSRRE
-58 RQRKEAEPV
+58 RQRKEAEVVV
-67 VPVPS
+67 VPPGPS
-72 ALDEKKANALDL
+72 ELDEKKANALDL
-84 FTDEKKPKV
+84 FADDKKSKV
-93 RKTTRTG
+93 RKATKSGRTA
-100 KEVLGSISKILDKD
+100 VLGSISKILEKEEP
-114 DAAMVP
+114 ALVPEVPETP
-120 AVPVAAAAPVV
+120 AVVAVEPVV
-131 EAAPEIPEDEISDD
+131 EEVTAEAEVSDD
-145 PKLIIIKPPILIP
+145 PKLIVIKPPILIP
-158 ELAARLGLKPFMIM
+158 DLAARLGLKQFNIM
-172 KDLIALGVFPAPNQP
+172 ADLIKLGVFQAPNQP
-187 LEPEVAAKVCE
+187 LEPEIAAKVCE
-198 LHGFHFEREKRDKEK
+198 IHGFTFEREKRDKEK
-213 GFHKVEEV
+213 GVHKVEEV
-221 IKEPELPVEEPKDLL
+221 IKEPEAPAEEPEELL
-236 KNRPPIITI
+236 KLRPPIITI

-326 QTVEAIQHAKKAKK
+326 QTKEAIQHAKKAGK

-382 SAVTGQG
+382 SALTGQG

-396 MALQAEVLELQ
+396 MSLQAEVLELK
-407 ANPKAN
+407 ANPKAT

-450 YAGKVRSLIND
+450 FAGKVRSLIND

-479 FEELPNVGDHITEMK
+479 FEELPNVGDHLTEMK
-494 TEREAKSLAGERQ
+494 NEREAKSLANERQ
-507 EAQRLTRLKPQ
+507 ESERLARLKPQ
-518 HRNRMEDLYSMVR
+518 HRNRLQDFYSTVR

-540 LILKCDVQG
+540 IILKCDVQG

-554 KKAVLAIVSDKVEC
+554 RKAVLAIESDKVEC

-574 AGPITESDISF
+574 AGPITESDISY
-585 ADSTDAIVLGFNVK
+585 AASTEAVVMGFNVK

-609 AAEVEIKLYS
+609 SSSVEVKLYS

-653 FKLNRGKVAG
+653 FKLNRGRVAG

-669 RIHRKAHARVI
+669 RVHRKAHARVI
-680 RGGTPVFDGRMST
+680 RGGIPVFDGKMST

-714 GEFNEYEE
+714 GEFNEYQE

>member
-1 MVPARPHTT
+1 MPKN
-10 TEFSKHAID
+10 SD
-19 PFPPNPA
+19 SS
-26 AKPDARKKAE
+26 
-36 TTPEKSKVLDLL
+36 PEKDKVLDLIETTR
-48 DGGKKPSRRE
+48 KPSRRE
-58 RQRKEAEPV
+58 RQRKEAEAAAPA
-67 VPVPS
+67 PS
-72 ALDEKKANALDL
+72 KLEKAKSEALDL
-84 FTDEKKPKV
+84 FSEDKKPKV
-93 RKTTRTG
+93 RKVNTAP
-100 KEVLGSISKILDKD
+100 KNVLGSISKILEREDP
-114 DAAMVP
+114 AMVKDPTPEPVPSTP
-120 AVPVAAAAPVV
+120 APQEQPGESEV
-131 EAAPEIPEDEISDD
+131 STD
-145 PKLIIIKPPILIP
+145 PKLIIIKPPIMVP
-158 ELAARLGLKPFMIM
+158 ELAARLGLKPFNIM
-172 KDLIALGVFPAPNQP
+172 ADLIKIGVFPAPNQP
-187 LEPEVAAKVCE
+187 LEPDVAAKICE
-198 LHGFHFEREKRDKEK
+198 IHGFTFEREKRDKDK

-221 IKEPELPVEEPKDLL
+221 IVEPELPAKEPEDLL
-236 KNRPPIITI
+236 KIRPPIVTI

-258 FLRKTKITAGEAG
+258 FFRQSKVVAGEAG

-282 IHNEQE
+282 IHNDRE

-313 VVLVVAANDGIMP
+313 VVIVVAANDGIMP
-326 QTVEAIQHAKKAKK
+326 QTLEAINHAKKANK
-340 TIIVAINKCDL
+340 TIIIAINKCDL
-351 PSANVDR
+351 PAANVDR

-376 TEFAAV
+376 TEFAEV
-382 SAVTGQG
+382 SALTGQG
-389 MDDLLDL
+389 METLLELID
-396 MALQAEVLELQ
+396 LQAEVLELK
-407 ANPKAN
+407 ANPKATT
-413 ARAAVIEARVVPGR
+413 RAAVIEARVVPGR

-435 ESGTLKVGTPFICGP
+435 ESGTLKVGMPFICGP
-450 YAGKVRSLIND
+450 YSGKVRSLIND
-461 RGVAVKSA
+461 RGQSVKSA

-479 FEELPNVGDHITEMK
+479 FEELPNVGDHLTEMK
-494 TEREAKSLAGERQ
+494 SEREAKTLAAERQ
-507 EAQRLTRLKPQ
+507 EKERLVRLKPQ

-554 KKAVLAIVSDKVEC
+554 KKAVLAIESDKVEC

-574 AGPITESDISF
+574 AGPITESDVTYAS
-585 ADSTDAIVLGFNVK
+585 STDAIILGFNVK

-609 AAEVEIKLYS
+609 ASGVEIKLYS

-634 LLEPLTRETVIGH
+634 LLEPLARETVIGH
-647 AEVRQI
+647 AEVRQV
-653 FKLNRGKVAG
+653 FKLSRGRAAG

-680 RGGTPVFDGRMST
+680 RGGVPVFDGRMST
-693 LRRFKDEVEEVRT
+693 LRRFQEEVEEVRQ

-714 GEFNEYEE
+714 GEFNEYQE

-728 YKLEKYAQT
+728 YKLEKVAQT

>member
-1 MVPARPHTT
+1 MP
-10 TEFSKHAID
+10 ENSD
-19 PFPPNPA
+19 SPP
-26 AKPDARKKAE
+26 KK
-36 TTPEKSKVLDLL
+36 TKVLDLL
-48 DGGKKPSRRE
+48 DAPKKPSRRE
-58 RQRKEAEPV
+58 RQRKDAEVIP
-67 VPVPS
+67 PAPS
-72 ALDEKKANALDL
+72 VLDAQKANALDL
-84 FTDEKKPKV
+84 FAEDKKPKV

-100 KEVLGSISKILDKD
+100 KAVLGTISKILDQD
-114 DAAMVP
+114 DISAAKVVATEVQP
-120 AVPVAAAAPVV
+120 TPVLSSSQ
-131 EAAPEIPEDEISDD
+131 EAADAQEAVAEEVSDD
-145 PKLIIIKPPILIP
+145 PKLIVIKPPILIP
-158 ELAARLGLKPFMIM
+158 NLAARLGLKPFNIM
-172 KDLIALGVFPAPNQP
+172 ADLIKIGVFPAPNQP
-187 LEPEVAAKVCE
+187 LEPDIAAKICE
-198 LHGFHFEREKRDKEK
+198 IHGFVFEREKRDKDK
-213 GFHKVEEV
+213 GVHKEVVV
-221 IKEPELPVEEPKDLL
+221 IKEPEIVVEEPVDLL
-236 KNRPPIITI
+236 KFRPPIITI

-250 HGKTSILD
+250 HGKTSLLD
-258 FLRKTKITAGEAG
+258 FFRKTKITAGEAG

-282 IHNEQE
+282 IHNDLE

-326 QTVEAIQHAKKAKK
+326 QTIEAIKHSKKAKK

-363 AENGLQTTDFGGD
+363 AEHGLQTTDFGGD
-376 TEFAAV
+376 TEFAEV
-382 SAVTGQG
+382 SALTGKG
-389 MDDLLDL
+389 MSDLLDL
-396 MALQAEVLELQ
+396 MALQSEVLELK
-407 ANPKAN
+407 ANPKST

-469 HPGMPVEVIG
+469 HPGMPVEVVG
-479 FEELPNVGDHITEMK
+479 FEELPNVGDHLTEMK
-494 TEREAKSLAGERQ
+494 TEREAKSLAAERQ
-507 EAQRLTRLKPQ
+507 ESQRLVRLKPQ

-531 DGGGKAQLK
+531 DGAGKAQLK

-554 KKAVLAIVSDKVEC
+554 KKAVLAITSDKVEA

-574 AGPITESDISF
+574 AGPITESDISY
-585 ADSTDAIVLGFNVK
+585 ALSTDAIILGFNVK

-609 AAEVEIKLYS
+609 AAGVEVKLYS

-647 AEVRQI
+647 AEVRQV
-653 FKLNRGKVAG
+653 FKLNRGRVAG

-669 RIHRKAHARVI
+669 RVHRKAHARVV
-680 RGGTPVFDGRMST
+680 RGGVPVFDGRMST

-714 GEFNEYEE
+714 GEFNEYQE

>member
-1 MVPARPHTT
+1 MPKDSDSSP
-10 TEFSKHAID
+10 
-19 PFPPNPA
+19 
-26 AKPDARKKAE
+26 KKN
-36 TTPEKSKVLDLL
+36 KVLDLL
-48 DGGKKPSRRE
+48 DTTKKPSRRE
-58 RQRKEAEPV
+58 RQRKDAEV
-67 VPVPS
+67 VPPAPS
-72 ALDEKKANALDL
+72 KLDKAKSEALDL
-84 FTDEKKPKV
+84 FSEEKKPKV
-93 RKTTRTG
+93 RKAAAG
-100 KEVLGSISKILDKD
+100 KNVLGSISKILDREDPSLVK
-114 DAAMVP
+114 VP
-120 AVPVAAAAPVV
+120 APAPVEPAAPVEVPV
-131 EAAPEIPEDEISDD
+131 ESAPEETVSDD
-145 PKLIIIKPPILIP
+145 PKLIVIKPPILVP
-158 ELAARLGLKPFMIM
+158 ELAARLGLKPFNIM
-172 KDLIALGVFPAPNQP
+172 ADLIKIGVFPAPNQP
-187 LEPEVAAKVCE
+187 IEPDTAARICE
-198 LHGFHFEREKRDKEK
+198 IHGFTFEREKRDKDK
-213 GFHKVEEV
+213 GVHKIVEV
-221 IKEPELPVEEPKDLL
+221 ITEPEAPVQEPEDLL
-236 KNRPPIITI
+236 KNRPPIVTI

-258 FLRKTKITAGEAG
+258 FFRKSKVVSGEAG

-282 IHNEQE
+282 IHDTQE

-326 QTVEAIQHAKKAKK
+326 QTLEAIKHSKKAKK

-363 AENGLQTTDFGGD
+363 SEHGLQTTDFGGD
-376 TEFAAV
+376 TEFAEV
-382 SAVTGQG
+382 SAVTGKG
-389 MDDLLDL
+389 METLLEL
-396 MALQAEVLELQ
+396 IALQAEVLELK
-407 ANPKAN
+407 ANPKSTT
-413 ARAAVIEARVVPGR
+413 RAAVIEARVVPGR

-435 ESGTLKVGTPFICGP
+435 ESGTLKVGMPFICGP
-450 YAGKVRSLIND
+450 FSGKVRSLIND
-461 RGVAVKSA
+461 RGTAIKSA

-479 FEELPNVGDHITEMK
+479 FDELPNVGDHLTEMK
-494 TEREAKSLAGERQ
+494 TEREAKTLAGERQ

-554 KKAVLAIVSDKVEC
+554 KKAVLAIESDKVEC

-574 AGPITESDISF
+574 AGPITESDVAYAS
-585 ADSTDAIVLGFNVK
+585 STDAIILGFNVK

-609 AAEVEIKLYS
+609 AATVEIKLYS

-634 LLEPLTRETVIGH
+634 LLEPLNRETVIGH
-647 AEVRQI
+647 AEVRQV
-653 FKLNRGKVAG
+653 FKLSRGRAAG

-680 RGGTPVFDGRMST
+680 RGGIPVFDGRMST
-693 LRRFKDEVEEVRT
+693 LRRFQEEVEEVRT

-714 GEFNEYEE
+714 GEFNEYQE

-728 YKLEKYAQT
+728 YKLDKVPQT

>member
-1 MVPARPHTT
+1 MA
-10 TEFSKHAID
+10 
-19 PFPPNPA
+19 
-26 AKPDARKKAE
+26 
-36 TTPEKSKVLDLL
+36 
-48 DGGKKPSRRE
+48 
-58 RQRKEAEPV
+58 
-67 VPVPS
+67 
-72 ALDEKKANALDL
+72 
-84 FTDEKKPKV
+84 
-93 RKTTRTG
+93 
-100 KEVLGSISKILDKD
+100 
-114 DAAMVP
+114 
-120 AVPVAAAAPVV
+120 
-131 EAAPEIPEDEISDD
+131 
-145 PKLIIIKPPILIP
+145 
-158 ELAARLGLKPFMIM
+158 
-172 KDLIALGVFPAPNQP
+172 DLIKIGVFPAPNQP
-187 LEPEVAAKVCE
+187 LEPEIAAKICE
-198 LHGFHFEREKRDKEK
+198 IHGFTFEREKRDKDK

-221 IKEPELPVEEPKDLL
+221 IKEPEAPVEEPEDLL
-236 KNRPPIITI
+236 KNRPPIVTI

-258 FLRKTKITAGEAG
+258 FFRKTKITAGEAG

-282 IHNEQE
+282 IHNDQE

-326 QTVEAIQHAKKAKK
+326 QTLEAIKHAKKARK

-363 AENGLQTTDFGGD
+363 AEHGLQTTDFGGD
-376 TEFAAV
+376 TEFAEV

-389 MDDLLDL
+389 METLLEL
-396 MALQAEVLELQ
+396 IALQAEVLELK
-407 ANPKAN
+407 ANPKATT
-413 ARAAVIEARVVPGR
+413 RAAVIEARVVPGR

-479 FEELPNVGDHITEMK
+479 FEELPNVGDHLTEMK
-494 TEREAKSLAGERQ
+494 TEREAKTLAGERQ
-507 EAQRLTRLKPQ
+507 EQQRLTRLKPQ

-554 KKAVLAIVSDKVEC
+554 SKAVLAIESEKVEC

-574 AGPITESDISF
+574 AGPITESDV
-585 ADSTDAIVLGFNVK
+585 AYAASTDAIIMGFNVK

-609 AAEVEIKLYS
+609 AAGVEIKLYS

-634 LLEPLTRETVIGH
+634 LLEPLNRETVIGH
-647 AEVRQI
+647 AEVRQV
-653 FKLNRGKVAG
+653 FKLSRGRAAG
-663 SFVTDG
+663 SFVTRRPHPPQG
-669 RIHRKAHARVI
+669 PRPRHPRRHP
-680 RGGTPVFDGRMST
+680 G
-693 LRRFKDEVEEVRT
+693 LRRPHVHPPPLPGRGRGSPHQLRMRHPPRRVQRIP
-706 NFECGIRL
+706 GRRHHRVL
-714 GEFNEYEE
+714 
-722 GDIIEC
+722 
-728 YKLEKYAQT
+728 QT
-737 L
+737 RKSPADAVK